1 MWGMQVNDKGGKI
14 IFHNYSHKVVQGTKK
29 LIMNIPIL
37 GGWRQT
43 KKKANEMKWNEMK
56 WN

>member
-1 MWGMQVNDKGGKI
+1 MQVNDKGGKI

-43 KKKANEMKWNEMK
+43 KKKANEIK
-56 WN
+56 

>member
-37 GGWRQT
+37 GGRRRA
-43 KKKANEMKWNEMK
+43 KKKVRKKCKNVK
-56 WN
+56 